1 MTKKVRKAFGENP
14 ETVAVLATQV
24 TFDAE
29 GFAEVEDEVAD
40 VFGQIP
46 GYEVEEIEEAQEAP
60 SEEDEEEA
68 DAPEEPTSEEDEE
81 DEEEEEAPAPKTPKR
96 PARKAPV
103 KK

>member
-60 SEEDEEEA
+60 SKKMKRKQMLLKNLLRK
-68 DAPEEPTSEEDEE
+68 
-81 DEEEEEAPAPKTPKR
+81 KTKR
-96 PARKAPV
+96 MKRKKKHPLLKLRSVQHV
-103 KK
+103 KLL